1 MPDNTHTLLDEYNVA
16 AENIRHEDRIF
27 FASLTVFVTLTGA
40 TIAFIGSRQMPD
52 RALRLSADAAGIIFT
67 LVFWIHTTVC
77 LYRWHYFFRRAKE
90 LESELKGFKLSSGMR
105 EGKWPAVLR
114 PGTLSWHLLYLAA
127 MVFWLMRGCTD
138 LHV

>member
-1 MPDNTHTLLDEYNVA
+1 MPDNTHTPRDEYNVA

-52 RALRLSADAAGIIFT
+52 RALRLSVDAAGIIFT

-77 LYRWHYFFRRAKE
+77 LYNTFANYE
-90 LESELKGFKLSSGMR
+90 KLQ
-105 EGKWPAVLR
+105 EG
-114 PGTLSWHLLYLAA
+114 
-127 MVFWLMRGCTD
+127 
-138 LHV
+138 